1 MKFKKILINVTET
14 KARNII
20 KYSLSLSWLRSIN
33 KIFKMKENRDYA
45 LMHLFNDPPLIS
57 KRYIF
62 DELYSI
68 QNLENIKRFL
78 IEGTNSENKTTC

>member
-1 MKFKKILINVTET
+1 MKTILDVII
-14 KARNII
+14 ARNIMRCI
-20 KYSLSLSWLRSIN
+20 VLVYHDYAQVTKCY
-33 KIFKMKENRDYA
+33 KMKENRVYA